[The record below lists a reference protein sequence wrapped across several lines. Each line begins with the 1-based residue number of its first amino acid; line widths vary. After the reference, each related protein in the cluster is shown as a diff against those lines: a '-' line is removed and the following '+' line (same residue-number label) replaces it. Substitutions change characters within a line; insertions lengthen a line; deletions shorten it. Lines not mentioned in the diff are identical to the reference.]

1 MKLPDELK
9 PHFELLGSLQR
20 LNSRFDERGVV
31 IDDIAAS
38 VLGKARHIESIDVL
52 YLLSDREAARF
63 LDAAQEEG
71 IEPRIQEV
79 EEFANKNHIL
89 LLRHTLSKTKIDVFL
104 GVLPFEQEVVQRSI
118 VHEFEG
124 KLRVRLPTPEDLII
138 MKAIASRPK
147 DLEDIRV
154 LVEKYPKL
162 DAARIEY
169 WVKSL
174 SQRLEAPSLWDQIRE
189 ILSD

>member
-20 LNSRFDERGVV
+20 LNSRFEECGVV

-38 VLGKARHIESIDVL
+38 VLGKARFTEDIDVL
-52 YLLSDREAARF
+52 YLLSDRDVARF

-79 EEFANKNHIL
+79 EEFAKKNHIL

-189 ILSD
+189 ILSG